1 MLNRGRGGS
10 LGDKSRPLKN
20 EYFLFRDQKD
30 RCAAGRNGHCI
41 RECLFAALLCGA
53 SLRSLH
59 GGEMD
64 LCNAMERWC
73 PLRGTDYFARHKFCL
88 AAKLLDGHG
97 HMFGL
102 IYPLEGF
109 EVLRDEDR

>member
-1 MLNRGRGGS
+1 
-10 LGDKSRPLKN
+10 
-20 EYFLFRDQKD
+20 
-30 RCAAGRNGHCI
+30 
-41 RECLFAALLCGA
+41 
-53 SLRSLH
+53 
-59 GGEMD
+59 
-64 LCNAMERWC
+64 MERWC

-109 EVLRDEDR
+109 EVLRTRIDNDQLNVTHFRLLEVKFLYPEKCNSFDRLSTSPIVRCQDVG